1 MAEASE
7 VRVIPLGGVGEIGKN
22 MLLLECDDALLAV
35 DAGLEFPDEETPGVE
50 LILPDWTYLLQNR
63 DRLVGLVLT
72 HGHEDHIGALP
83 FLLRDLQVP
92 LYGTRL
98 TLGLVEAKLAEFP
111 TVQLPRI
118 HEVQA
123 GEQHEIGPFRV
134 DFIHVNHSIPDTVA
148 LGLHTPVGI
157 LVLTSDF
164 KFDHTPLNGR
174 VTDFAHLANLGD
186 QGVLALLTDTT
197 NATRPGATPSE
208 KTVAETFYR
217 LFPQAARR
225 IIISTFASNI
235 HRIQQVF
242 NVAAD
247 FGRKVLVDGRS
258 MERCIRIASALGYLD
273 IPPQTQIELD
283 ALPRYRDDEVV
294 ILTTGSQGEPLSAL
308 VRMSQGEHR
317 HLQIQPGDMVIM
329 SATPIPGNE
338 ATVWRTVNRLFRRGA
353 EVIYPP
359 LAQVHVSG
367 HGNQEELEMML
378 NLVRPR
384 YIVPV
389 HGEPRHLDAFTK
401 MAHNMGI
408 PRQNIFLMEN
418 GDVLVLSKAGAAL
431 QGSVPAGSFMVDGS
445 RVALMK
451 EAVLR
456 DRRRL
461 AAGGILVVTTGL
473 EVSSG
478 QLVAGP
484 TITPCGFVFRNAE
497 EEEELLEAGCS
508 RLREAFNRLPLEER
522 RTPER
527 VEISMRNTLGRFIA
541 SRTRCRPVIVAVVQF
556 MGLSP
561 TPPSQGGE
569 PFLTPSW
576 KTKGR

>member
-7 VRVIPLGGVGEIGKN
+7 VRVIPLGGAGEIGKN
-22 MLLLECDDALLAV
+22 MTLVEWGEAILV
-35 DAGLEFPDEETPGVE
+35 IDAGLEFPDEETPGIE

-63 DRLVGLVLT
+63 DRLVGLILT
-72 HGHEDHIGALP
+72 HGHEDHIGALS

-98 TLGLVEAKLAEFP
+98 TLGLVEAKLAESP

-118 HEVQA
+118 HEVHA
-123 GEQHEIGPFRV
+123 GEQVEIGPFRV

-148 LGLHTPVGI
+148 LGLHTPTGI
-157 LVLTSDF
+157 LVWTSDF
-164 KFDHTPLNGR
+164 KFDHTPLDGR
-174 VTDFAHLANLGD
+174 VTDFAHLASLGD

-208 KTVAETFYR
+208 RVVAETFHR

-258 MERCIRIASALGYLD
+258 MERCVRIASALGHLD
-273 IPPQTQIELD
+273 IPPQTQIELE
-283 ALPRYRDDEVV
+283 ALPRFRDDEVV

-367 HGNQEELEMML
+367 HGNREELQMML

-384 YIVPV
+384 YVVPV
-389 HGEPRHLDAFTK
+389 HGEPRHLDAYIK
-401 MAHNMGI
+401 MAQEMGFS
-408 PRQNIFLMEN
+408 RQNVFLLEN
-418 GDVLVLSKAGAAL
+418 GEVLALSRAGAAL
-431 QGSVPAGSFMVDGS
+431 QGSVPAGCLMVDGS
-445 RVALMK
+445 RVVSVQ

-456 DRRRL
+456 DRQRL
-461 AAGGILVVTTGL
+461 AAGGVMVVTAALDPSRGEL
-473 EVSSG
+473 LGE
-478 QLVAGP
+478 P
-484 TITPCGFVFRNAE
+484 IITPCGFVFRHAE
-497 EEEELLEAGCS
+497 EEKELLEAGRQ
-508 RLREAFNRLPLEER
+508 RLQEAFLRLTFEER
-522 RTPER
+522 RCPER
-527 VEISMRNTLGRFIA
+527 VEVNMRNTLGRFIA
-541 SRTRCRPVIVAVVQF
+541 ARTRCRPVIVPVIQTVAPPGEERTS
-556 MGLSP
+556 GLRP
-561 TPPSQGGE
+561 E
-569 PFLTPSW
+569 EF
-576 KTKGR
+576 RA

>member
-7 VRVIPLGGVGEIGKN
+7 VRVIPLGGAGEIGKN
-22 MLLLECDDALLAV
+22 MTLVEWGESILV
-35 DAGLEFPDEETPGVE
+35 IDAGLEFPDEETPGIE
-50 LILPDWTYLLQNR
+50 LILPDWTYLLQHR
-63 DRLVGLVLT
+63 DRLVGLILT

-98 TLGLVEAKLAEFP
+98 TLGLVEAKLAEYP

-118 HEVQA
+118 HEVHA
-123 GEQHEIGPFRV
+123 GEQVKIGPFRV

-148 LGLHTPVGI
+148 LGLHTPAGI
-157 LVLTSDF
+157 LVWTSDF
-164 KFDHTPLNGR
+164 KFDHTPLDGR
-174 VTDFAHLANLGD
+174 VTDFAHLASLGD

-208 KTVAETFYR
+208 RVVAETFHR

-258 MERCIRIASALGYLD
+258 MERCVRIASALGYLD
-273 IPPQTQIELD
+273 IPPQTQIELE
-283 ALPRYRDDEVV
+283 ALPRFRDDEVV

-329 SATPIPGNE
+329 SATAIPGNE

-367 HGNQEELEMML
+367 HGNREELEMML

-384 YIVPV
+384 YVVPL
-389 HGEPRHLDAFTK
+389 HGEPRHLDAYLK
-401 MAHNMGI
+401 MAQDMGLS
-408 PRQNIFLMEN
+408 RQNVFLLEN
-418 GDVLVLSKAGAAL
+418 GEVLALSRAGAAL
-431 QGSVPAGSFMVDGS
+431 QGSVPAGCLMVDGS
-445 RVALMK
+445 RVVSVQ

-456 DRRRL
+456 ERQRL
-461 AAGGILVVTTGL
+461 AAGGVMVVTAALDPWRGEL
-473 EVSSG
+473 IGE
-478 QLVAGP
+478 P
-484 TITPCGFVFRNAE
+484 IITPCGFVFRHAE
-497 EEEELLEAGCS
+497 EEKELLEAGRQ
-508 RLREAFNRLPLEER
+508 RLQEAFLRLTCEER
-522 RTPER
+522 RCPER
-527 VEISMRNTLGRFIA
+527 VEINMRNTLGRFIA
-541 SRTRCRPVIVAVVQF
+541 ARTHCRPVIVPVVQTVASPGKEGTS
-556 MGLSP
+556 GL
-561 TPPSQGGE
+561 
-569 PFLTPSW
+569 
-576 KTKGR
+576 

>member
-1 MAEASE
+1 MAEAPE
-7 VRVIPLGGVGEIGKN
+7 VRVIPLGGASEIGKN
-22 MLLLECDDALLAV
+22 MAVVECEGAILV
-35 DAGLEFPDEETPGVE
+35 IDAGLEFPDEETPGIE

-63 DRLVGLVLT
+63 DRLVGLILT

-98 TLGLVEAKLAEFP
+98 TLGLVEAKLAEYP

-118 HEVQA
+118 HEVRA
-123 GEQHEIGPFRV
+123 GEQHQIGPFRV

-148 LGLHTPVGI
+148 LGIHTPVGI
-157 LVLTSDF
+157 LVWTSDF
-164 KFDHTPLNGR
+164 KFDHTPLDGQ
-174 VTDFAHLANLGD
+174 VTDFGHLAHLGD
-186 QGVLALLTDTT
+186 QGVWALLTDTT

-208 KTVAETFYR
+208 RVVAETFHR

-247 FGRKVLVDGRS
+247 FGRKVWVDGRS
-258 MERCIRIASALGYLD
+258 MERCVRIASALGYLD
-273 IPPQTQIELD
+273 IPPQTQIELE
-283 ALPRYRDDEVV
+283 ALPRLRDDEVV

-367 HGNQEELEMML
+367 HGNREELEMML

-384 YIVPV
+384 YVVPL
-389 HGEPRHLDAFTK
+389 HGEPRHLDAYIK
-401 MAHNMGI
+401 MAQDMGL
-408 PRQNIFLMEN
+408 PRQHVFPLEN
-418 GDVLVLSKAGAAL
+418 GDVLAFSKAGAAL
-431 QGSVPAGSFMVDGS
+431 QGSVPAGSLMVDGS
-445 RVALMK
+445 RVVSVQ
-451 EAVLR
+451 ETVLR
-456 DRRRL
+456 ERQRL
-461 AAGGILVVTTGL
+461 AAGGVMVVTAALDSCRGEL
-473 EVSSG
+473 I
-478 QLVAGP
+478 AGP

-497 EEEELLEAGCS
+497 EEKELLEAG
-508 RLREAFNRLPLEER
+508 RRRVQEAFLRLTLEER
-522 RTPER
+522 RCPER
-527 VEISMRNTLGRFIA
+527 VEINMRNTLGRFIA
-541 SRTRCRPVIVAVVQF
+541 ARTHCRPVIVPVVQTVAPPPEDGTS
-556 MGLSP
+556 GL
-561 TPPSQGGE
+561 
-569 PFLTPSW
+569 
-576 KTKGR
+576 